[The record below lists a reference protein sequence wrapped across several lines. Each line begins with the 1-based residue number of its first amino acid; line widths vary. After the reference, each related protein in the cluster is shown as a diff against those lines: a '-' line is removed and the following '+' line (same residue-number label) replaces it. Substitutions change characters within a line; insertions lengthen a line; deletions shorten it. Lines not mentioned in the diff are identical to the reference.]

1 MVFNMKYLSTFT
13 FALVGFLSLNA
24 NADTQIIQVEAL
36 NSARIY
42 GNSTWGCCS
51 MDNLSLNP
59 SSITTKYCEVAGGYC
74 LGGKSF
80 GIWVFEKPELP
91 EGATVITTSF
101 SGQRSGN
108 TGYGSLKF
116 RSVDNTS
123 ISATSGNY
131 LFTSGLSQSVSWS
144 SNSIFGFTLSNSAF
158 NLLMDSN
165 YFMVGAY
172 KSGTPSMTINNSSN
186 APLLNILIDIPAE
199 DCIGD
204 INSDGYVNVNDVLQ
218 LIGAWGDCATKDCAA
233 DLNGDYSVNVIDLL
247 ELLDAWGSC

>member
-1 MVFNMKYLSTFT
+1 MSMKYLSTFT
-13 FALVGFLSLNA
+13 LVSFLSLKV

>member
-1 MVFNMKYLSTFT
+1 MKYLNTFT
-13 FALVGFLSLNA
+13 FALVSFLSLNA
-24 NADTQIIQVEAL
+24 NAETQIIQVEAL

-59 SSITTKYCEVAGGYC
+59 SSINTKYCEVAGGYC

-116 RSVDNTS
+116 MSVDNTS
-123 ISATSGNY
+123 ISATGGNY

-158 NLLMDSN
+158 NLMMDSN

-172 KSGTPSMTINNSSN
+172 KSGTPNMTINNSSN
-186 APLLNILIDIPAE
+186 APLLNILIDLPAE
-199 DCIGD
+199 DCIAD
-204 INSDGYVNVNDVLQ
+204 INSDGYVNVSDVLQ
-218 LIGAWGDCATKDCAA
+218 LIAAWGDCSIKDCPA
-233 DLNGDYSVNVIDLL
+233 DVNGDYSVNVIDLL
-247 ELLDAWGSC
+247 ELIDAWGSC